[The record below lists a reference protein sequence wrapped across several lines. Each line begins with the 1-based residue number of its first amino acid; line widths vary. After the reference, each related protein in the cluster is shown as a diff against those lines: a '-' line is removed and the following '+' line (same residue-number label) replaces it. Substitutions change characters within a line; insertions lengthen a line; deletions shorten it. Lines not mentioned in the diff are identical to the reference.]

1 MCKRQPYGCKN
12 FGRAAAT
19 NALMKNVN
27 YKPFERPPC
36 SQSCLRQPTTGPASA
51 PNVGA
56 HAKKTTDTLTMTSNK
71 RHIVL
76 QTDFTTGLTRL
87 DQHCNWTTTE
97 TTDKEEKRKSPRFA
111 FLKISANAHL
121 AHPAFP
127 THIANTTKSGKSQ
140 ILPTLNLEKL
150 INFG

>member
-1 MCKRQPYGCKN
+1 MAFFNP
-12 FGRAAAT
+12 
-19 NALMKNVN
+19 
-27 YKPFERPPC
+27 
-36 SQSCLRQPTTGPASA
+36 LRFHIQT
-51 PNVGA
+51 VGA

>member
-1 MCKRQPYGCKN
+1 
-12 FGRAAAT
+12 
-19 NALMKNVN
+19 
-27 YKPFERPPC
+27 
-36 SQSCLRQPTTGPASA
+36 
-51 PNVGA
+51 
-56 HAKKTTDTLTMTSNK
+56 MTSNK

-140 ILPTLNLEKL
+140 ILRSEEHTSELQSRGHLVCRLLLEKK
-150 INFG
+150 NHKKQN